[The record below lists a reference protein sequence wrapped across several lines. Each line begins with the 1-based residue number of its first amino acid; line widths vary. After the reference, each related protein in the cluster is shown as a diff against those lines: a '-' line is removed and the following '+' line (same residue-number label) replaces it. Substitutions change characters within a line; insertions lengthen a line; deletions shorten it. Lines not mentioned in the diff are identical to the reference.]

1 MVIAIPE
8 LANGV
13 VVVWVLL
20 AAVWRVDGG
29 NYEYREGVRTMVLI
43 ERLPASVNLR
53 LC

>member
-8 LANGV
+8 LAMGSL
-13 VVVWVLL
+13 VVWVLL

-29 NYEYREGVRTMVLI
+29 NYEYREGVRTTVLI
-43 ERLPASVNLR
+43 DRLSASVNLR